1 MGIGRREV
9 RDMKRW
15 IWLLLICFSIL
26 GRMNV
31 YGIETDKTVSITV
44 RYNENNGTIKVNG
57 KLLKNEQS
65 LSVTYGSSIQV
76 EVIPN
81 EGYSGG
87 IGGHSVRMTPI
98 REIST
103 VKCSN
108 ISNYN
113 TKPVTFVYDNFVE
126 NMIFDYTFFE
136 LYNAKVEIRDGGAN
150 DDHNKVTIDGRSV
163 CWMDEEVRLRSV
175 QGLEMK
181 FSSRDGYH
189 LKQVLID
196 GVDRT
201 SEVSENKLV
210 LSDPPQDIKVEYAK
224 PLSVSVSYN
233 EGGTVIV
240 NDKSVASGNSVAVF
254 ASTDVKIEII
264 PSHTY
269 DYVKQI
275 KVNDEDVTKQLK
287 NNILQLPSVS
297 SDKKIE
303 VIFEKKTNKVKVN
316 YSNGGRVL
324 VNNRIITSGELL
336 SFYSFTDVKFKI
348 EPNPNYFIQQ
358 IKIGNVDVTSQISD
372 GVLTIPSISEDKEIT
387 VTFGIDT
394 SITYAVKAIYN
405 EGGKIKINGQ
415 LVTSENSLSVTALSD
430 AKVMIIPDKG
440 YQLASIKLGGVNVT
454 NQVKDNVLM
463 IPAISANKELIV
475 TFEKDNYTITATY
488 SEGGSVRLNDQN
500 VASGKS
506 ISIDALTDVK
516 VSIVPNNGYHLK
528 QVKVG
533 ATDVTD
539 QVVNNLLTISA
550 ILENKE
556 ITVTFEKNTPS
567 SYTFQVNVSDNGK
580 VKVGGK
586 TIENGSSVT
595 VPVAGTKLEFLP
607 DNQYRVAKVL
617 LGSKDITKEIVDNV
631 YQVTSVS
638 SDMSL
643 SVTFEKIPTYKL
655 DVTVTGGKG
664 VVKVNDKIITE
675 STSTITDIKEGSPI
689 RFYFGQDK
697 YYEVKSVYLNNENI
711 TSKIED
717 GFYMLEAMSSNL
729 TLKVEYAWKKYA
741 LSVKTNMQGW
751 KEMSINSTEYKGE
764 SPIMVDASKELF
776 LSIRAKDD
784 YLINKILLDGEV
796 LYENPKGTSVVTSKD
811 IKKASIDRDKELSVH
826 FLFKEERTHSVTV
839 EEPGTL
845 HSLLTEDEMK
855 ATTLYVSGKIDQRD
869 FVVLNSM
876 KSLVELIL
884 NASTIV
890 QYGNYPENTVPER
903 AFLDNKTLQEVTL
916 PLSAKAIGRQA
927 FMGSIIEKCNPGQG
941 GLNQTTIWTNIEV
954 IGEEAFKD
962 CTFLTNT
969 YFNSSLS
976 SIGKGAFE
984 NCTNLTSMY
993 TGKVT
998 EIKESTFRN
1007 CKSLSLNI
1015 EPVVER
1021 IGDYALENVKDISD
1035 WSLSMGGES
1044 KLSYISKTALKGC
1057 KNSRFDF
1064 EDCPNLLELPCFE
1077 NCTELDDIFLPLN
1090 IKSIPA
1096 NAFKGCTSLR
1106 VVHVKGTKLEEIGE
1120 NAFSD
1125 CKNLDQLNILS
1136 ETLPKVSPNSF
1147 SDFNYSF
1154 TKLHVFS
1161 DIFYLYKHHEVW
1173 SKFLKIYSGEPTIR
1187 NIEAILSIGGLVK
1200 AKNEHSEY
1208 EETFSPNRGNYL
1220 MCYNNERVEFLIEP
1234 EIEYSIEVVTLN
1246 GKNIT
1251 NTLDKDN
1258 RFIIPELKE
1267 DVLLEVKFKKEESST
1282 SIDQPINATRRVYCS
1297 APRRLALSGFEV
1309 GVSVY
1314 VYDGGGRLVI
1324 LKTIRDSV
1332 EEVEVPAAGF
1342 YFIRIGKESFK
1353 VVL

>member
-108 ISNYN
+108 MSNYN

-233 EGGTVIV
+233 EGGTVMV

-387 VTFGIDT
+387 VTFSIDT

-751 KEMSINSTEYKGE
+751 KEMSINGTEYKGE
-764 SPIMVDASKELF
+764 SPIIVDASEELF
-776 LSIRAKDD
+776 LGIRAKDD
-784 YLINKILLDGEV
+784 YLI
-796 LYENPKGTSVVTSKD
+796 
-811 IKKASIDRDKELSVH
+811 KKYCWMMKFCMRIQKEL
-826 FLFKEERTHSVTV
+826 L
-839 EEPGTL
+839 
-845 HSLLTEDEMK
+845 
-855 ATTLYVSGKIDQRD
+855 
-869 FVVLNSM
+869 
-876 KSLVELIL
+876 
-884 NASTIV
+884 
-890 QYGNYPENTVPER
+890 
-903 AFLDNKTLQEVTL
+903 
-916 PLSAKAIGRQA
+916 
-927 FMGSIIEKCNPGQG
+927 
-941 GLNQTTIWTNIEV
+941 
-954 IGEEAFKD
+954 
-962 CTFLTNT
+962 
-969 YFNSSLS
+969 
-976 SIGKGAFE
+976 
-984 NCTNLTSMY
+984 
-993 TGKVT
+993 
-998 EIKESTFRN
+998 
-1007 CKSLSLNI
+1007 
-1015 EPVVER
+1015 
-1021 IGDYALENVKDISD
+1021 
-1035 WSLSMGGES
+1035 
-1044 KLSYISKTALKGC
+1044 
-1057 KNSRFDF
+1057 
-1064 EDCPNLLELPCFE
+1064 
-1077 NCTELDDIFLPLN
+1077 
-1090 IKSIPA
+1090 
-1096 NAFKGCTSLR
+1096 
-1106 VVHVKGTKLEEIGE
+1106 
-1120 NAFSD
+1120 
-1125 CKNLDQLNILS
+1125 
-1136 ETLPKVSPNSF
+1136 
-1147 SDFNYSF
+1147 
-1154 TKLHVFS
+1154 
-1161 DIFYLYKHHEVW
+1161 
-1173 SKFLKIYSGEPTIR
+1173 
-1187 NIEAILSIGGLVK
+1187 
-1200 AKNEHSEY
+1200 
-1208 EETFSPNRGNYL
+1208 
-1220 MCYNNERVEFLIEP
+1220 
-1234 EIEYSIEVVTLN
+1234 
-1246 GKNIT
+1246 
-1251 NTLDKDN
+1251 
-1258 RFIIPELKE
+1258 
-1267 DVLLEVKFKKEESST
+1267 
-1282 SIDQPINATRRVYCS
+1282 
-1297 APRRLALSGFEV
+1297 
-1309 GVSVY
+1309 
-1314 VYDGGGRLVI
+1314 
-1324 LKTIRDSV
+1324 
-1332 EEVEVPAAGF
+1332 
-1342 YFIRIGKESFK
+1342 
-1353 VVL
+1353 

>member
-108 ISNYN
+108 MSNYN

-233 EGGTVIV
+233 EGGTVMV

-387 VTFGIDT
+387 VTFSIDT

-1106 VVHVKGTKLEEIGE
+1106 VVHAKGTKLEEIGE

-1234 EIEYSIEVVTLN
+1234 EIEYSIKAVTLN

-1267 DVLLEVKFKKEESST
+1267 DMLLEVKFKKEETST

-1309 GVSVY
+1309 GVPVY
-1314 VYDGGGRLVI
+1314 VYDGGGRLVV

-1332 EEVEVPAAGF
+1332 EEVEVPAAGL

-1353 VVL
+1353 VIL